1 MEDFM
6 LTENEYK
13 TKSTEKKAYD
23 LGWYNWN
30 SSILR
35 FLYSLRTENG
45 ID

>member
-6 LTENEYK
+6 FTENEDK
-13 TKSTEKKAYD
+13 TKSTEKTAYN

-30 SSILR
+30 SCSLK